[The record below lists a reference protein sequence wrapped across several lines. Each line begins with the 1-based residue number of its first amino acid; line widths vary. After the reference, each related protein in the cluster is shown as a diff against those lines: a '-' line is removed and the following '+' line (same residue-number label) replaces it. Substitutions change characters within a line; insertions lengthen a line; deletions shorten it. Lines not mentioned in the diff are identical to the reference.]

1 MKRLAVVGS
10 INMDIV
16 SAMERYPRPGETIHG
31 KTFGTFPGG
40 KGANQAVAAGRLGA
54 DVLFLG
60 KVGGDLYGRE
70 ALQALRNAE
79 VDTSHI
85 ELCEETNTGVACI
98 WVNGGGENCIVLQ
111 EGANGR
117 VDAEYIKRHIRA
129 LDGCQ
134 MVLLQLEIPMETVEW
149 VAGYCAKKGI
159 EVMFDPAPAARCGKE
174 LLSSVDYITPN
185 ENEILAVSGCTD
197 AQSGARYL
205 LKQGVKHVVNKAGAD
220 GCYLMERDR
229 SLHVKGYRV
238 QAVDTT
244 AAGDSFNAGL
254 AVALLK
260 GMGDEEALRYA
271 NAVGA
276 YAVTGM
282 GAQSSMPTEE
292 QVYSLMEQ
300 QK

>member
-1 MKRLAVVGS
+1 MKKLAVVGS

-16 SAMERYPRPGETIHG
+16 STMEQYPRPGETIRG
-31 KTFGTFPGG
+31 RTFGTFPGG

-60 KVGGDLYGRE
+60 MVGDDLYGQE
-70 ALQALRNAE
+70 ALRALKAAN
-79 VDTSHI
+79 VDTGHI
-85 ELCEETNTGVACI
+85 EVCPDTNTGVACI
-98 WVNGGGENCIVLQ
+98 WVNGGGENCIVLE

-117 VDAEYIKRHIRA
+117 VDIPYIKRHIDA
-129 LDGCQ
+129 LADCC

-149 VAGYCAKKGI
+149 VAGYCKKNGI
-159 EVMFDPAPAARCGKE
+159 KVMFDPAPAAACSRE
-174 LLSSVDYITPN
+174 LLSNVDYITPN
-185 ENEILAVSGCTD
+185 EGEILAVSGCPD
-197 AQSGARYL
+197 ATGAAKYL
-205 LKQGVKHVVNKAGAD
+205 LERGVGRIVNKAGAD
-220 GCYLMERDR
+220 GCCLVDR
-229 SLHVKGYRV
+229 EKRLHVKGYKV
-238 QAVDTT
+238 NAVDTT

-254 AVALLK
+254 AVALSK
-260 GMGDEEALRYA
+260 GMDEVTALKYA

-292 QVYSLMEQ
+292 QVYTLMEQ